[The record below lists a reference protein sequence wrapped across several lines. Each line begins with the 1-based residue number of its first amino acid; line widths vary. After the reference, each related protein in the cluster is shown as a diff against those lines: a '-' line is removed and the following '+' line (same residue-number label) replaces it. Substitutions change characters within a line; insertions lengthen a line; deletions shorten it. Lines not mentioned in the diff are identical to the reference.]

1 MKRTQ
6 NIRLMFCIRFIFFR
20 AARHIVTIRE
30 CPDAHSYTGA
40 WKIGRWLYLGRLRC
54 MVSDNRINRDLFAP
68 NMIAAGL
75 SCCALIK
82 ALIDFVAVR
91 SVARY
96 PHCGTRLH
104 RTNIVSTCAHILQF
118 VSEFNLRTKPTDD
131 KKITE
136 N

>member
-40 WKIGRWLYLGRLRC
+40 WKIGQWLYLGRLRC

-75 SCCALIK
+75 CINQSINRLRRCAVGRTVSSLWNKTAQDEYCIY
-82 ALIDFVAVR
+82 VR
-91 SVARY
+91 SYSAI
-96 PHCGTRLH
+96 C
-104 RTNIVSTCAHILQF
+104 
-118 VSEFNLRTKPTDD
+118 
-131 KKITE
+131 
-136 N
+136 